1 MKNRISNLLV
11 VIVVLSLG
19 CIKPQ
24 PTDQAQE
31 YISSG
36 VPFARDAPPEALG
49 PGCLTDTL
57 NGCDKARMM
66 EQGVADMWKLHRS
79 QMAQMELSLRS
90 LEGVL
95 RRADSIPTARV
106 SAPKLNANGWNDPDG
121 KYPAPLQVRVEYQ
134 RGLDR
139 MGANTV
145 RDMEGALAALQDLDK
160 SQKRAWR
167 ASIRSVPSGL
177 VLPKELLM
185 ERQYSV
191 VNAKLN
197 HASYS
202 FEVPIHLGQKYIK
215 RSVEPWIA
223 VASHVITKPGVR
235 YKAVAEHRKQLNPA
249 ILVSGSGPFSIK
261 ELPPLR
267 QKFEFSSK
275 VKPSDACKELR
286 GELRFVR
293 SDETLP
299 LRVAFKAKPA
309 SGGAR

>member
-1 MKNRISNLLV
+1 MKNRISSLLV
-11 VIVVLSLG
+11 VVVVLCAG

-24 PTDQAQE
+24 PPAQE
-31 YISSG
+31 NIPSG
-36 VPFARDAPPEALG
+36 VPFARDAPPQALG

-57 NGCDKARMM
+57 NGCDKARQMQ
-66 EQGVADMWKLHRS
+66 QGVAGMWKLHRS

-106 SAPKLNANGWNDPDG
+106 SAPKLNANSWTDPDG
-121 KYPAPLQVRVEYQ
+121 KYPASLQVRVEYQ
-134 RGLDR
+134 RGLAR
-139 MGANTV
+139 MGTNTV
-145 RDMEGALAALQDLDK
+145 RDMEGALAALKDLDK
-160 SQKRAWR
+160 SHKRAWR
-167 ASIRSVPSGL
+167 ASIKEVASGL
-177 VLPKELLM
+177 ILPKELLM
-185 ERQYSV
+185 ERQYAS

-197 HASYS
+197 HVNYS
-202 FEVPIHLGQKYIK
+202 FDVPIHLGQKYIK
-215 RSVEPWIA
+215 RSVEPWVA

-235 YKAVAEHRKQLNPA
+235 YKAVAEHRKRLNPA
-249 ILVSGSGPFSIK
+249 LFVAGSGPFTIR

-275 VKPSDACKELR
+275 VKPIDACKELR

-293 SDETLP
+293 ADETLP
-299 LRVAFKAKPA
+299 LRVAFKAKPV